1 MYKSIHFGKMKTDVR
16 ILSEKN
22 NINDPHLVVLYKK
35 KQYDFQ
41 ETMRFMCSMISE
53 TRMKEDHIT
62 NHQSLEN

>member
-41 ETMRFMCSMISE
+41 ETMCSMISE